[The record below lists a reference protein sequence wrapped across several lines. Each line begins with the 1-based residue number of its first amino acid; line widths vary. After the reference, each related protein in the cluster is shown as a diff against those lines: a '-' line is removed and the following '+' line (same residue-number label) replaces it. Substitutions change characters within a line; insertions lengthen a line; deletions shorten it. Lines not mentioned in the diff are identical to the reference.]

1 MYRGFNL
8 TITDKDFEDL
18 KKDEMFRLGT
28 ISGELFNK
36 SVEDG
41 LQKYLI
47 DKERL
52 DGDAIMDNW
61 FPNVNADIFISHSHN
76 DLDKAT
82 ALMGYFIKFGLFSFV
97 DSYVWKH
104 SDKLLKLL
112 DNKLCYNEDR
122 NTYDYGKRNQTTSHV
137 HMMLATALTQ
147 MMDKCECLFFLNTPN
162 SVNPKSAISDEVY
175 THSPWLFHEISTFEY
190 IRKKRRTLKYAADSS
205 INFSFDEA
213 DTPKIVHTLKME
225 NLVSLTYDDL
235 KEWHRE
241 SKYEKDKLAVLYNKF
256 PLPSGTILG

>member
-8 TITDKDFEDL
+8 TITDEDFEDL
-18 KKDEMFRLGT
+18 KKNKMFHFRT
-28 ISGELFNK
+28 FHRELFNK
-36 SVEDG
+36 RVEDG

-52 DGDAIMDNW
+52 DGDVMMEDW
-61 FPNVNADIFISHSHN
+61 FPNVDADIFISHSHH

-82 ALMGYFIKFGLFSFV
+82 ALMGYFQKFGLSSFV
-97 DSYVWKH
+97 DSYVWEH

-162 SVNPKSAISDEVY
+162 SVNPKSDISKNVY
-175 THSPWLFHEISTFEY
+175 THSPWLFHEIATFEY
-190 IRKKRRTLKYAADSS
+190 IRKKRRISKYAAEGNT
-205 INFSFDEA
+205 NFSLDEA
-213 DTPKIVHTLKME
+213 EMPRILHSLKME
-225 NLVSLTYDDL
+225 NLVPLTYDDL
-235 KEWHRE
+235 KEWYRE
-241 SKYEKDKLAVLYNKF
+241 SEDEKDKLAVLYNKF
-256 PLPSGTILG
+256 PLSLGTNLE